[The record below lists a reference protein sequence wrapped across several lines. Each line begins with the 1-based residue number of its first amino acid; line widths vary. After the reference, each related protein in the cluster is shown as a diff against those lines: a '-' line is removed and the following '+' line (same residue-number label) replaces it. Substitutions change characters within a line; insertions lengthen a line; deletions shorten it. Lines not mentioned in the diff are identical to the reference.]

1 MEINISLRSLQN
13 VVGILIGEL
22 KKKVTGEIFNIFL
35 GAQGDSGTVYRR
47 QKYA

>member
-22 KKKVTGEIFNIFL
+22 KKKSNWRDI
-35 GAQGDSGTVYRR
+35 
-47 QKYA
+47 